1 MTKAGRIRTESMI
14 DRLGR
19 KPLSEGFE
27 LWDKDYMLGA
37 LRLFQCK
44 LEVAPPFEVAA
55 CLDAVGDILAGIEE
69 PEEALEH
76 YNQAVDKY
84 AMINKTVLADLM
96 RCKAVELQEG
106 KGTEAALEA
115 VDKCLAS
122 FDARISEGK
131 KGEEVLCEAK
141 GQGPALGRMYL
152 YRAELL
158 KEMEKFEEALSAA
171 DTAIVLNCDRVHLA
185 YGTQGDILM
194 ELDKVQD
201 AVDAYKQAIDS
212 KPSFV
217 AAHESCIK
225 AMRCD
230 GDEDAVMGVIDSV
243 LKLHPKAVLIRD
255 KAFLLSTK
263 KNDDE
268 ALALL
273 DDAIANPPHEETETL
288 SAAGTGPSVIT
299 LRKAKSAILADLAR
313 FEEANAE
320 LTTILSIDA
329 EEEEAL
335 LMRKDIYITLA
346 REYLGK
352 HDIPHY
358 LDTLVAKVLD
368 TKPDA
373 PISFMIETIEK
384 ELEKEKSG

>member
-84 AMINKTVLADLM
+84 TMINKTILADLM

-106 KGTEAALEA
+106 KGCEAALEA

-122 FDARISEGK
+122 FDARLAEGK
-131 KGEEVLCEAK
+131 TGEDLLCEAK
-141 GQGPALGRMYL
+141 GQGPALGRLYL

-158 KEMEKFEEALSAA
+158 KCLEKFDESLAA
-171 DTAIVLNCDRVHLA
+171 ANTAIDLKCDRIHLA
-185 YGTQGDILM
+185 YGTLGDIQM
-194 ELDKVQD
+194 DLDN
-201 AVDAYKQAIDS
+201 VDEAIEAYKKAVEA

-217 AAHESCIK
+217 AAHESWIK
-225 AMRCD
+225 ALRSL
-230 GDEDAVMGVIDSV
+230 GDDDTALSIIDNV

-255 KAFLLSTK
+255 KAFVLSNK
-263 KNDDE
+263 KQDE
-268 ALALL
+268 QALALL
-273 DDAIANPPHEETETL
+273 DEAIANPPHEETETL
-288 SAAGTGPSVIT
+288 SAAGSGPSVLT
-299 LRKAKSAILADLAR
+299 LRKAKSAILADLSR
-313 FEEANAE
+313 FEEANEE
-320 LTTILSIDA
+320 LSMILKVDP
-329 EEEEAL
+329 EEEEATA
-335 LMRKDIYITLA
+335 MRKDIYITLA

-358 LDTLVAKVLD
+358 LDSLIAKVLE

-373 PISFMIETIEK
+373 PISFMIECIEK
-384 ELEKEKSG
+384 EIEKERCG